1 MRSRPARKSGAKTA
15 KWWIAAGGTALA
27 FAVVAAI
34 VSLFAGNASTGGG
47 VTLLPSL
54 AVAQEPT
61 LPPPFQTHAQ
71 PFFQKHCLECHGADE
86 PAAGISFAAFHD
98 ETSMLKQR
106 KLFERALDLIQQ
118 GVMPPADAAQPTDA
132 EKEPLLT
139 YLNHALF
146 YVDCSG
152 PVDPGR
158 VTIRRLNRA
167 EYNNT
172 VRDLVGVD
180 FQPAADFPADDV
192 GYGFD
197 NIGDVLSLPPLLME
211 KYLDAA
217 EGVARAAITAVDP
230 DHPAIA
236 ATSADKLIRGPSAH
250 DADEAVVIV
259 SQGFVG
265 TEFHAPV
272 TGEYLIRVR
281 AGGQRGGSELPKLE
295 LRVDERAV
303 HTFNVE
309 AQERA
314 HKDHEQRVTMTRG
327 QHRIAAAFTNDFYDA
342 RKKQD
347 RNLLVSRIEV
357 AGPLTVDPSSV
368 SEFQRAFL
376 ANRPSAE
383 MTLNAAVRNNLRPFL
398 KRAFRRPVSESE
410 FDRFVEFVK
419 AEMEQGQSFDAALQL
434 TLQGVLVSPHFL
446 FRVETDRNPEDP
458 TDTHPLNDFELAS
471 RLSYFLWSSMPD
483 EQLFALAERNELHR
497 DEVLDAEVRRMLADP
512 KSQALVDNFAEQWL
526 QLRILNDLRP
536 DPEMFPEFSPD
547 LRADMQQE
555 TKRLFA
561 HILQQDRSLLDC
573 LDAKYTFVNERLAK
587 HYGIPG
593 ITGNEFREVSL
604 AGTPRA
610 GLLTHASVMTM
621 TSNPNRTSPV
631 KRGKWIMEVILNTPP
646 PPPPPNVPEL
656 EAAKAAAG
664 LTFRQQLE
672 LHRQNASCASCHRV
686 MDELG
691 FGLENFD
698 PIGRYRESD
707 GSTPLDVTG
716 ELPGGDT
723 FAGSQELA
731 GVLKQKQ
738 TEFAKCLA
746 DKLLTYALG
755 RGLEYYDRCTVN
767 RIAEAAQRQ
776 QLMFSALVTA
786 IVKSEAFR
794 MRRGETV
801 APSPEIN
808 HSNNF

>member
-1 MRSRPARKSGAKTA
+1 VAFS
-15 KWWIAAGGTALA
+15 ALA
-27 FAVVAAI
+27 ALAPW
-34 VSLFAGNASTGGG
+34 FAGNSSTGGG

-54 AVAQEPT
+54 ATAQEPPP
-61 LPPPFQTHAQ
+61 PPPFQTQAQ
-71 PFFQKHCLECHGADE
+71 PFFQKHCIECHGAEE
-86 PAAGISFAAFHD
+86 PAGGISFAVFRD
-98 ETSMLKQR
+98 EPSMLKQR

-118 GVMPPADAAQPTDA
+118 GVMPPAEAPQPTNA
-132 EKEPLLT
+132 EKEPVLA
-139 YLNHALF
+139 YLNQALF

-152 PVDPGR
+152 GIDPGR

-172 VRDLVGVD
+172 VRDLVGVK

-217 EGVARAAITAVDP
+217 EGVAREAIVAVDLE
-230 DHPAIA
+230 HPTTIA
-236 ATSADKLIRGPSAH
+236 TTHDRLIRGPSAQES
-250 DADEAVVIV
+250 DETISINSA
-259 SQGFVG
+259 GFVAAD
-265 TEFHAPV
+265 FQAPV
-272 TGEYLIRVR
+272 TGEYLIRIR
-281 AGGQRGGSELPKLE
+281 AGGQRGGRELPKME
-295 LRVDERAV
+295 VRVDEKAV
-303 HTFNVE
+303 HTFQVE
-309 AQERA
+309 ARERA
-314 HKDHEQRVTMTRG
+314 QQDHEQRVSLTRG
-327 QHRIAAAFTNDFYDA
+327 QHRIAAAFTNDYYDE
-342 RKKQD
+342 KKRQD

-357 AGPLTVDPSSV
+357 AGPLTVDFSST

-376 ANRPSAE
+376 ADRPSAE
-383 MTLNAAVRNNLRPFL
+383 MTLNVAVRNNLRPFL
-398 KRAFRRPVSESE
+398 KQAFRRPITESE
-410 FDRFVEFVK
+410 LDQFVQFVT
-419 AEMEQGQSFDAALQL
+419 AEMELGQSFDAAMQL
-434 TLQGVLVSPHFL
+434 TLQAVLVSPHFL

-458 TDTHPLNDFELAS
+458 ADTHPLNDFELAS

-483 EQLFALAERNELHR
+483 ERLFALAERNELHR
-497 DEVLDAEVRRMLADP
+497 DEILEAEVRRMLGDP

-536 DPEMFPEFSPD
+536 DPETFPEFGPE

-573 LDAKYTFVNERLAK
+573 LDARYTFVNERLAK
-587 HYGIPG
+587 HYGLPG

-604 AGTPRA
+604 EGTPRA

-664 LTFRQQLE
+664 LTLRQQLE
-672 LHRQNASCASCHRV
+672 LHRQNVSCASCHRV

-716 ELPGGDT
+716 ELPGGAK

-767 RIAEAAQRQ
+767 RIAETAQSQ
-776 QLMFSALVTA
+776 QLKFSALVTA

-794 MRRGETV
+794 LRRGESITS
-801 APSPEIN
+801 AP
-808 HSNNF
+808 